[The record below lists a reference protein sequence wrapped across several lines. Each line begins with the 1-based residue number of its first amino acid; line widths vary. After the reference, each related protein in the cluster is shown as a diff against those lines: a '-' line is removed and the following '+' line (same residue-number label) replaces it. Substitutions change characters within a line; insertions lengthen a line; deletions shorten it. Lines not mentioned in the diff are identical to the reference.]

1 MCGMLAHKVGAQRLG
16 AAAVVL
22 DVDPVTNA
30 APEASGPVG

>member
-1 MCGMLAHKVGAQRLG
+1 MLAHKGAAQRRG

-30 APEASGPVG
+30 APEASGAVG